1 MVWLDWID
9 FPLSSQT
16 CCVRLI
22 QWCHVNVAEERFLPV
37 RVLFAI
43 RADIRGT
50 VEQWIHCFQ
59 IATGFI
65 AMNVIIMPIHRG
77 RALLIPVP
85 IKHNLTFP
93 IIPYAVYASIIA
105 LFLLRRAGKL
115 TCFNQTW
122 YRYLRSTVQ
131 NMIFGSCK
139 HSEHGLLTVL
149 IPVLHVWTKHEW
161 DCNSCLVQLCSKCGQ
176 FEFNQATNVIVML
189 VKPQYERLRRA
200 LNALLILLSS

>member
-65 AMNVIIMPIHRG
+65 AMNVIIMTISIVDCV
-77 RALLIPVP
+77 LLIPVET
-85 IKHNLTFP
+85 KHNLTFP

-105 LFLLRRAGKL
+105 LFLLRRAGKP

-122 YRYLRSTVQ
+122 YRYLRSTGMS
-131 NMIFGSCK
+131 MIFGSCK
-139 HSEHGLLTVL
+139 HSGHGLLAVL
-149 IPVLHVWTKHEW
+149 IQALYVWTKHE
-161 DCNSCLVQLCSKCGQ
+161 SIPFMLGS
-176 FEFNQATNVIVML
+176 IVFKTWTIW
-189 VKPQYERLRRA
+189 V
-200 LNALLILLSS
+200 